1 MSFSVAFFQ
10 LHLTRKPPCGQSG
23 LRKENPNFA
32 GLSIDLIIAE
42 NRPAINHVFNRCYK
56 FLNGAQFQKF
66 VGLSGFFYLH
76 HDSIYHSSVSIAE
89 RLTIKSQVPERR
101 QSKKFR
107 NPPPLLTNS
116 IQVLKLVERGR
127 WRVQQ
132 TKLRPPSQKGSV
144 ALEYFGLSKVRFAG
158 CLSVSEQ
165 KLRLRRVQ
173 HQVAGQ

>member
-1 MSFSVAFFQ
+1 LEHPPNATLILSAVNRISNFVLLPWQVTIMSFSVAFFQ

-23 LRKENPNFA
+23 LRKENPNFV

-89 RLTIKSQVPERR
+89 RLTIKSQVPERGK
-101 QSKKFR
+101 SKKI
-107 NPPPLLTNS
+107 S
-116 IQVLKLVERGR
+116 
-127 WRVQQ
+127 
-132 TKLRPPSQKGSV
+132 
-144 ALEYFGLSKVRFAG
+144 
-158 CLSVSEQ
+158 
-165 KLRLRRVQ
+165 
-173 HQVAGQ
+173 